1 MSSCNRDGGGRRA
14 ALAALASIALAACGF
29 QLRGQATYPFTSI
42 YVNASTSP
50 PFESEMK
57 RVVAGAG
64 NATLAES
71 AASAQVVLD
80 VSLVSDDK
88 SVLSLSSGGRV
99 AEFALAKRVV
109 FRVYDKDGRVWLP
122 TQEIVVRR
130 TYLYDDTQRLARE
143 IQEGR
148 LLREMQSDAVL
159 QIVRQLQTA
168 KRPA

>member
-1 MSSCNRDGGGRRA
+1 MSSCRRSGGGRRT
-14 ALAALASIALAACGF
+14 ALLSLASLALAACGF
-29 QLRGQATYPFTSI
+29 QLRGQATFAFTSI

-50 PFESEMK
+50 PFEIEM
-57 RVVAGAG
+57 RRAVAGAG
-64 NATLAES
+64 NAALADS
-71 AASAQVVLD
+71 AAGAQVVLD
-80 VSLVSDDK
+80 VSLVADEK

-99 AEFALAKRVV
+99 REFALAKRVV

-130 TYLYDDTQRLARE
+130 TYLYDDSERLARE
-143 IQEGR
+143 IQEAR
-148 LLREMQSDAVL
+148 LLREMQTDAVL